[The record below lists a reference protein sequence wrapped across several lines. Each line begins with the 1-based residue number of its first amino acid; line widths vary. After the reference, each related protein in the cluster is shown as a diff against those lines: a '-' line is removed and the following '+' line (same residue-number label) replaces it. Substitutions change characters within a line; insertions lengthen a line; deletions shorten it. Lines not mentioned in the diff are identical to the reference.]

1 MIKNGKGGAN
11 TKTGL
16 VFEIEKDLVVF
27 LSKQSGYTTQKIEG
41 YKQSF
46 FILYNK
52 KQVART
58 FPKNDLYTFL
68 EKEHNLIW
76 SDVLS
81 KKLLPD
87 DALYVVLNNTVY
99 IIEKKN
105 QQVAG
110 SVDEKLQTC
119 DFKRKQYKK
128 LFSRL
133 NFEVEYIYLLSDW
146 FKNPSYKDYLDYIIS
161 VDCQYYFEYIPLQ
174 KLGLPVPK
182 NNL

>member
-1 MIKNGKGGAN
+1 MIKGGIGGAN

-16 VFEIEKDLVVF
+16 VFEIEKDLVTF
-27 LSKQSGYTTQKIEG
+27 LGKQVGYTTQKIEG
-41 YKQSF
+41 YKQSY

-52 KQVART
+52 EQVART

-68 EKEHNLIW
+68 EKEHNLMW

-146 FKNPSYKDYLDYIIS
+146 FKTPAYKII
-161 VDCQYYFEYIPLQ
+161 
-174 KLGLPVPK
+174 
-182 NNL
+182 

>member
-1 MIKNGKGGAN
+1 MIKGGKGGAN

-16 VFEIEKDLVVF
+16 KFELDTDLVKF
-27 LSKQSGYTTQKIEG
+27 LGKQPGYSTKKILG
-41 YKQSF
+41 YKQSY
-46 FILYNK
+46 FIFYKNE
-52 KQVART
+52 QVART

-76 SDVLS
+76 SEVLS

-105 QQVAG
+105 QQVSG

-133 NFEVEYIYLLSDW
+133 NYEVEYIYLLSDW
-146 FKNPSYKDYLDYIIS
+146 FLSPSYKDVIGYITD
-161 VDCQYYFEYIPLQ
+161 VGCQCYFEYIPLQ
-174 KLGLPVPK
+174 RLGLPVPEK
-182 NNL
+182 